1 MRFFLCFSAFLL
13 ISFGVR
19 AQENSPFTVGF
30 AETVP
35 SKILGQQRSVLIH
48 IPASNG
54 GNKIKDRGRYP
65 VIYLLDGDEN
75 FNSVVSIV
83 EHMEE
88 SSLCPP
94 TIVIGIVQGD
104 RLSELT
110 TGTDK
115 EFPASVGNGEKFMSF
130 IEKELIPYIDAAY
143 PTTTYR
149 TFIGHSVGGLTVV
162 NTLLH
167 NPNLFNSYVSLDGA
181 LWWNDRKV
189 VKEAKTILPA
199 HKYKGKKL
207 FMAMANRLERGMDT
221 LSVQKDTSST
231 TELMRSNIAFIKE
244 LAKNK
249 INELGFK
256 YKYYEDDNH
265 SSVRLIG
272 EYDALRFVY
281 DFYKLKI
288 YDSEL
293 KNPDFDLESLLVTHY
308 KKVSEQMG
316 YTVKPDETQVNNY
329 GYDMLRAKQFKKAET
344 LFKLNVVNN
353 PGSANCY
360 DSLGDFYLETGVKAK
375 AIECFKKALSLKVIP
390 ETKDKLEALLSD
402 KGTGK

>member
-1 MRFFLCFSAFLL
+1 M
-13 ISFGVR
+13 ISFGAS
-19 AQENSPFTVGF
+19 AQENSLFTSGF
-30 AETVP
+30 EETIS
-35 SKILGQQRSVLIH
+35 SKILGQKRNILIH
-48 IPASNG
+48 IPNSNG
-54 GNKIKDRGRYP
+54 GNRIKDRGHYP
-65 VIYLLDGDEN
+65 VVYLLDGSDN
-75 FNSVVSIV
+75 FNAVVSIT

-94 TIVIGIVQGD
+94 TIVVGIVQGD
-104 RLSELT
+104 RLTELT

-115 EFPASVGNGEKFMSF
+115 EFPASVGTGDKFMSF
-130 IEKELIPYIDAAY
+130 IEKELIPYIDATY

-181 LWWNDRKV
+181 LWWNDQKV
-189 VKEAKTILPA
+189 VKEAQVILPA

-221 LSVQKDTSST
+221 LSVQKDTSSS

-249 INELGFK
+249 TNELGFK
-256 YKYYEDDNH
+256 YRYYEDDNH
-265 SSVRLIG
+265 SSVKLIG

-281 DFYKLKI
+281 GFYKLKI

-293 KNPDFDLESLLVTHY
+293 KNPDFNLESLLVTHY

-316 YTVKPDETQVNNY
+316 YTVKPDETQVNNL
-329 GYDMLRAKQFKKAET
+329 GYQMLRTKQFKKAEN
-344 LFKLNVVNN
+344 LFKLNVANN

-360 DSLGDFYLETGVKAK
+360 DSLGDFYLGAGIKTKAV
-375 AIECFKKALSLKVIP
+375 ECFKKALTLKEIP
-390 ETKDKLEALLSD
+390 ETREKLGILLNG